1 MQRTSKAY
9 KAEQKQQLREE
20 SYMFVYLGI
29 INREAQASAYAYGD
43 FVDYSAPQ
51 TIFSDNTL
59 LMDYAT
65 AEQNFLKVDGSMPL
79 LPEDPQQYVYWQG
92 AVTQDIRGVTTFW
105 FDGYNSL
112 NLRGLTIDFGEYY
125 PTEFTVTNGTVTY
138 TYTNDSPGE
147 WTCDDVFDS
156 TAYLTISPMSMVGGN
171 QRLRIH
177 KVLFGLGF
185 SFDNKTLLG
194 TQRKNTIS
202 HISAALP
209 SKQFTF
215 TVENVGRR
223 FAQDDPHS
231 FINYLEEQQEVQY
244 DYGRRLPN
252 GSMYLIP
259 GGKMALKTWSSNDK
273 QAKFTAV
280 GTLDYQNS
288 KYYKGQYY
296 PNGRSY
302 YDLAVDVL
310 TDAGIENYEIDP
322 YLQSISTTIPL
333 PNDKHKN
340 LLQLIANAARS
351 VLYEDRDGSIK
362 LKTSF
367 EPDVTN
373 MEAENVTSFSQ
384 PWLLLAQELDVDSIA
399 SGEYN
404 WTRMDGSQ
412 QFCTDN
418 PMNTPYLS
426 EMGQS
431 SSITIDFESQWTF
444 YNLPLKFDKEL
455 PQVTITV
462 TTVSPTEFTD
472 TEYHLTELHDTSDE
486 PVFVLNQEFYQVNR
500 IVLTFEYDS
509 PYTKRV
515 HLKHLDLGDITDY
528 TLTYDNMYAI
538 PTAKSTDTVKH
549 VLVHYYGLEEGTTV
563 KQITSVDAVTGSN
576 LVTWTKPC
584 HSLALTGED
593 LTLTVIESG
602 PYYVQFT
609 SSGTGKVKI
618 DGIEYIQSDTTYEH
632 TVSEYGTDKEL
643 KNPLIDNRSMAVDQA
658 EWLEMYF
665 AADTEY
671 TISYRGEPALDVDDQ
686 IFVESPYVD
695 SNVMRIES
703 ETINTGVGMGK
714 CQLKGRRT
722 SYREKQQ

>member
-1 MQRTSKAY
+1 MQRTSKEY
-9 KAEQKQQLREE
+9 KAEQKQPLREE

-51 TIFSDNTL
+51 TVFSDNTF

-79 LPEDPQQYVYWQG
+79 LPEDSQQYVYWQG
-92 AVTQDIRGVTTFW
+92 AVTQDIRGVITFW
-105 FDGYNSL
+105 FDGYSSL

-156 TAYLTISPMSMVGGN
+156 TAYLSISPMSMVGGN
-171 QRLRIH
+171 QRMRIH
-177 KVLFGLGF
+177 KILFGLGF
-185 SFDNKTLLG
+185 SFDNKTLLS
-194 TQRKNTIS
+194 TQRKNTVS

-244 DYGRRLPN
+244 DYGRRLPD
-252 GSMYLIP
+252 GSLYLIS

-310 TDAGIENYEIDP
+310 TDAGIEDYEIDP

-340 LLQLIANAARS
+340 LLQLIANAARA

-362 LKTSF
+362 LKPSF
-367 EPDVTN
+367 EPDVVGMEGTN
-373 MEAENVTSFSQ
+373 LMSFSQ
-384 PWLLLAQELDVDSIA
+384 PWLLIAADLDADSIA
-399 SGEYN
+399 SGESN

-412 QFCTDN
+412 QFCTES
-418 PMNTPYLS
+418 PENTPFLGRMDS
-426 EMGQS
+426 DPS
-431 SSITIDFESQWTF
+431 VVTIDFESQWTF

-455 PQVTITV
+455 PHAVLTV
-462 TTVSPTEFTD
+462 TTYPGEESTTYDLTGIDD
-472 TEYHLTELHDTSDE
+472 TTDE
-486 PVFVLNQEFYQVNR
+486 PEYVIEQEFYQVNR
-500 IVLTFEYDS
+500 IVLSFAHEN
-509 PYTKRV
+509 PYFKRV
-515 HLKHLDLGDITDY
+515 HLKHIDLGAVTDY
-528 TLTYDNMYAI
+528 TLTYNDMYAI
-538 PTAKSTDTVKH
+538 PTAKSTPTIRH
-549 VLVHYYGLEEGTTV
+549 INVHYYGLEEGTAV

-584 HSLALTGED
+584 HSLALTGD
-593 LTLTVIESG
+593 GLTLTVIESG

-609 SSGTGKVKI
+609 SSGAGKVKI
-618 DGIEYIQSDTTYEH
+618 NGIEYVASDTIYEH
-632 TVSEYGTDKEL
+632 EVSEYGTDKEL
-643 KNPLIDNRSMAVDQA
+643 KNPLIDDRSMAVEQA
-658 EWLEMYF
+658 EWLETYF

-695 SNVMRIES
+695 SNIMRIES
-703 ETINTGVGMGK
+703 ETITTGVGMGK

-722 SYREKQQ
+722 SYQEKQT